1 MKKAKLLSLLL
12 CASTLALAGC
22 NGGNEGSS
30 SSHASGLSTS
40 STSTP
45 TTTPT
50 SSSEPVGP
58 SWSDEIKAHMLSKLD
73 GTILPFVDGTWVEDA
88 TGSTY
93 TLKSS
98 NVTAASYSA
107 ALVGAKYVT
116 EYEATSASFYSI
128 RSASNKGRVTVAV
141 ITSTGD
147 YPLQVQALFEE
158 EPEQYWSFLAKQ
170 LMSVYARTY
179 LPYVDGDWVAS
190 YYTDRYSQTYF
201 MGYATTLTIGEVAN
215 KFIED
220 GYLVNLETEK
230 DPTSGEDKVTEATF
244 SSLNAVDSVPD
255 YASGWIFNDYVYDTE
270 GNIQKD
276 GDGNPIVATYIQAYY
291 ASDENC
297 QVTRFIKGE
306 VTNAPFG
313 LHKGDHVEVEITF
326 GNYYS
331 AADFENADFSVSPAE
346 AVGNPTITSTGGNA
360 FYVECEVLADAG
372 TEIELTVSLIK
383 GQLEA
388 SGSTSVSVVSD
399 DVKLAW
405 TAHEAYLF
413 DEYFGGELPFLGPT
427 WTIDL
432 NGDDDLVI
440 TSTDKT
446 SIATA
451 EELLA
456 EDLLK
461 YEYKVSDTETVNLY
475 VYDSVKVDGILLLGF
490 SETEEGASLDIVNM
504 QFNYAQW
511 GTDDLKAMHG
521 ALGEDITLPIF
532 KGAYAPWS
540 VNVNNGKLMTYGFN
554 VSVIEYAKVLMDDGY
569 DVDQDVSG
577 EGYYLF
583 SKQINEQKFVY
594 VELYDYP
601 NYNQTPLRIYA
612 YVSYTSFPVDDVMA
626 YLRAELGETYETT
639 LVTTL
644 PGVPQDVTYTFF
656 WGGGGDVIITF
667 SRDLTSEEKSAVL
680 TGYKD
685 ALYAAGWHEYDE
697 DFTDSPDSLFYVY
710 TGFYA
715 DNKLNIYF
723 AFN

>member
-1 MKKAKLLSLLL
+1 MKKSKLLSLLL
-12 CASTLALAGC
+12 CASALALSGC
-22 NGGNEGSS
+22 GGNGGSTSN
-30 SSHASGLSTS
+30 ASGLSTS

-73 GTILPFVDGTWVEDA
+73 GTILPFVDGTWVEDT
-88 TGSTY
+88 TGSTFA
-93 TLKSS
+93 LKSS

-147 YPLQVQALFEE
+147 YPLQVQAIFEE
-158 EPEQYWSFLAKQ
+158 EPEKYWSFLAKQ

-190 YYTDRYSQTYF
+190 YYTDRYSKSYF
-201 MGYATTLTIGEVAN
+201 MGYATTLTIGDVAN

-230 DPTSGEDKVTEATF
+230 DPASGEDIVSEATF

-255 YASGWIFNDYVYDTE
+255 YASGWIFNDYVYDAE
-270 GNIQKD
+270 GNVQKD

-291 ASDENC
+291 ATDENC

-313 LHKGDHVEVEITF
+313 LHKGDNVEVLITF
-326 GNYYS
+326 GNYYT
-331 AADFENADFSVSPAE
+331 AEDFANADFSVSPAE

-372 TEIELTVSLIK
+372 TEIELTVSLTK

-432 NGDDDLVI
+432 NDDDDLTI

-456 EDLLK
+456 EDLLR
-461 YEYKVSDTETVNLY
+461 YEYKVSDTETVNYY
-475 VYDSVKVDGILLLGF
+475 VYDSVKIDGILLLGF

-511 GTDDLKAMHG
+511 GTDDLKVIHSK
-521 ALGEDITLPIF
+521 LGDDVTLPIAV
-532 KGAYAPWS
+532 GVYAPWS
-540 VNVNNGKLMTYGFN
+540 INENNGKLMTYGFN
-554 VSVIEYAKVLMDDGY
+554 VSVLEYAKALMDDGY
-569 DVDQDVSG
+569 DIDQDVSG
-577 EGYYLF
+577 DGYYLF
-583 SKQINEQKFVY
+583 SKKINEQKFVY

-601 NYNQTPLRIYA
+601 NYNHTPLRIYA
-612 YVSYTSFPVDDVMA
+612 YIAYTSFPADDVMA
-626 YLRAELGETYETT
+626 YLRSELGEEYTTT

-644 PGVPQDVTYTFF
+644 PGVPQDVTFTFA
-656 WGGGGDVIITF
+656 WESDSVIITF
-667 SRDLTSEEKSAVL
+667 SRDLTSDEQAAVL

-685 ALYAAGWHEYDE
+685 ALYAAGWHKYDE

-710 TGFYA
+710 TGFFSS
-715 DNKLNIYF
+715 NKMSIYF

>member
-1 MKKAKLLSLLL
+1 MKKSKLLSLLL
-12 CASTLALAGC
+12 CASALALSGC
-22 NGGNEGSS
+22 GGNGGS

-40 STSTP
+40 GTSAP

-73 GTILPFVDGTWVEDA
+73 GTILPFVDGTWVEDT
-88 TGSTY
+88 TGSIY

-98 NVTAASYSA
+98 NVTPASYSA
-107 ALVGAKYVT
+107 ALVGAKYAT
-116 EYEATSASFYSI
+116 EYEASTASFYSI
-128 RSASNKGRVTVAV
+128 RSASNAGRVTVAV

-147 YPLQVQALFEE
+147 YPLQVQAIFEE

-170 LMSVYARTY
+170 FMVQYARTY
-179 LPYVDGDWVAS
+179 LPYIDGDWVAD
-190 YYTDRYSQTYF
+190 YYVDRSSKYYF
-201 MGYATTLTIGEVAN
+201 MAYATTLSVDQVAN
-215 KFIED
+215 KFIEE
-220 GYLVNLETEK
+220 GYLVNLTTEK
-230 DPTSGEDKVTEATF
+230 DPTSGEDTVVEATF
-244 SSLNAVDSVPD
+244 SSLNAVDSIPD
-255 YASGWIFNDYVYDTE
+255 YASGWIFNDYVYDAE
-270 GNIQKD
+270 GNVQKD
-276 GDGNPIVATYIQAYY
+276 GEGNPIVATYIQAYY
-291 ASDENC
+291 ATDEDC

-313 LHKGDHVEVEITF
+313 LHKGDHVEVLITF
-326 GNYYS
+326 GNYYT
-331 AADFENADFSVSPAE
+331 AADFENAQFSVSPAQ
-346 AVGNPTITSTGGNA
+346 AVGIPTITSTGGNA

-372 TEIELTVSLIK
+372 TVIELTVSLTK
-383 GQLEA
+383 GQFES

-405 TAHEAYLF
+405 TDHEAYLF
-413 DEYFGGELPFLGPT
+413 NDYFGGKLPFLGPT
-427 WTIDL
+427 WTMDL
-432 NGDDDLVI
+432 NNDDLI
-440 TSTDKT
+440 ISSPDKV
-446 SIATA
+446 AAEA
-451 EELLA
+451 EEILAKELLR
-456 EDLLK
+456 
-461 YEYKVSDTETVNLY
+461 YEYKVSDTETANYYL
-475 VYDSVKVDGILLLGF
+475 YDSEVFDGVVFFGLV
-490 SETEEGASLDIVNM
+490 EGDNGTQLSIVNVG
-504 QFNYAQW
+504 FNYSEW

-521 ALGEDITLPIF
+521 ALGDDITLPIF

-540 VNVNNGKLMTYGFN
+540 VNEYNGKLMTYGFN
-554 VSVIEYAKVLMDDGY
+554 VSVLQYHSVLLSDGY
-569 DVDQDVSG
+569 SVDHTVSG
-577 EGYYLF
+577 DGYYLYF
-583 SKQINEQKFVY
+583 KQINEQKFVY

-644 PGVPQDVTYTFF
+644 PGVPQDVTYTFS
-656 WGGGGDVIITF
+656 WDGVGGVNVTF
-667 SRDLTSEEKSAVL
+667 SRDLTSEEKSAIL

-697 DFTDSPDSLFYVY
+697 YFTDSPDKLFYVY
-710 TGFYA
+710 TGFFA

>member
-12 CASTLALAGC
+12 CASAIALSGC
-22 NGGNEGSS
+22 GGNGGSS
-30 SSHASGLSTS
+30 SNASGLSTS
-40 STSTP
+40 STSAP

-73 GTILPFVDGTWVEDA
+73 GTILPFVDGTWVEDT
-88 TGSTY
+88 TGSTF

-201 MGYATTLTIGEVAN
+201 MGYATTLTVGDVAN

-230 DPTSGEDKVTEATF
+230 DPTSGEDTVTEATF

-255 YASGWIFNDYVYDTE
+255 YASGWIFNGYVYDAE
-270 GNIQKD
+270 GNVQKD
-276 GDGNPIVATYIQAYY
+276 ADGNPIVATYIQAYY
-291 ASDENC
+291 ATDENC

-313 LHKGDHVEVEITF
+313 LHKGDNVEVLITY
-326 GNYYS
+326 GNYYT
-331 AADFENADFSVSPAE
+331 AEDFANADFSVSPAE
-346 AVGNPTITSTGGNA
+346 AVGSPTITPLAEGLL
-360 FYVECEVLADAG
+360 VEAEVLADAG
-372 TEIELTVSLIK
+372 TEIELTVSLTK

-388 SGSTSVSVVSD
+388 SGSTSVKVVSD

-413 DEYFGGELPFLGPT
+413 DDYFGGELPFLGPT

-432 NGDDDLVI
+432 DADDNLTI

-456 EDLLK
+456 EDLLR

-475 VYDSVKVDGILLLGF
+475 VYDSVKVDGILLFGF

-511 GTDDLKAMHG
+511 GTDDLKAIHSK
-521 ALGEDITLPIF
+521 LGDDVTLPIAV
-532 KGAYAPWS
+532 GVYAPWS
-540 VNVNNGKLMTYGFN
+540 VNENNGKLMTYGFN
-554 VSVIEYAKVLMDDGY
+554 VSVLEYAKALMDDGY
-569 DVDQDVSG
+569 DIDQDVSG
-577 EGYYLF
+577 DGYYLF
-583 SKQINEQKFVY
+583 SKKINEQKYVY

-601 NYNQTPLRIYA
+601 NYNHTPLRIYA
-612 YVSYTSFPVDDVMA
+612 YIAYTSFPADDVMA
-626 YLRAELGETYETT
+626 YLRSELGEEYTTT

-644 PGVPQDVTYTFF
+644 PGVPQDVTFTFA
-656 WGGGGDVIITF
+656 WESDSVIITF
-667 SRDLTSEEKSAVL
+667 SRDLTSDEQTAVL

-685 ALYAAGWHEYDE
+685 ALYAAGWHKYDE

-710 TGFYA
+710 TGFFSS
-715 DNKLNIYF
+715 NKMSIYF